1 MYSSWARCR
10 VWTKVLAEIGE
21 GRERGKRFTTEGTE
35 TGAQSARR
43 VIAPHS
49 EVRQWRPSAK
59 VKEHK
64 EERPLE
70 RLVDMEVLQK
80 RKIRFGIFWGASR
93 RRGALLNRNNLPE
106 R

>member
-49 EVRQWRPSAK
+49 KVRQWRPSTK
-59 VKEHK
+59 VNEDK
-64 EERPLE
+64 EERSLE
-70 RLVDMEVLQK
+70 RLVDMEVS
-80 RKIRFGIFWGASR
+80 RKKD
-93 RRGALLNRNNLPE
+93 
-106 R
+106 

>member
-49 EVRQWRPSAK
+49 KVRQWRPAAK

-64 EERPLE
+64 EERSLE
-70 RLVDMEVLQK
+70 RLVDTWK
-80 RKIRFGIFWGASR
+80 FSRKGRLDLGFFGEP
-93 RRGALLNRNNLPE
+93 RGGEAHF
-106 R
+106 

>member
-49 EVRQWRPSAK
+49 KVRQWRPAAK

-64 EERPLE
+64 EERSLE
-70 RLVDMEVLQK
+70 RLVDMEVS
-80 RKIRFGIFWGASR
+80 RKKD
-93 RRGALLNRNNLPE
+93 
-106 R
+106 